1 MCGSKRVWLS
11 SCFGLKWLIDSGHFG
26 YGLFTRLELRTFFLD
41 NLLEHF
47 REDHKKALLK
57 FRLSQPCTCVGLIGN
72 RVSVR
77 SQNNRRFLVV
87 LKQGK
92 GFGKRAAHLP
102 TQFFLTV
109 PAPPPRILTMWA
121 EGRSPDLRM
130 RKDFSSRGVHGW
142 TLTDI
147 DSEDQKRILRNT
159 LKIGFTFQVIHA
171 RDCRRLSAGKAI
183 RNRHTPVLKRQNNVY
198 SGWSGLN
205 GVSCKTLLVQSPK

>member
-1 MCGSKRVWLS
+1 MLYSRGVLSHIGSIGMCGSKRVWLS

-41 NLLEHF
+41 HLLEHF

-130 RKDFSSRGVHGW
+130 WKDLSHHVAYTGERYRNRHGQWPKKDITQDIKNWFYISTDSR
-142 TLTDI
+142 
-147 DSEDQKRILRNT
+147 
-159 LKIGFTFQVIHA
+159 A
-171 RDCRRLSAGKAI
+171 RLSATIGGK
-183 RNRHTPVLKRQNNVY
+183 
-198 SGWSGLN
+198 SD
-205 GVSCKTLLVQSPK
+205 

>member
-11 SCFGLKWLIDSGHFG
+11 SCFGLTWLIDSGHFG

-109 PAPPPRILTMWA
+109 RAPPPQDPDNVSRRQITRFTHVERLIL
-121 EGRSPDLRM
+121 
-130 RKDFSSRGVHGW
+130 SRGVHGW
-142 TLTDI
+142 TL
-147 DSEDQKRILRNT
+147 
-159 LKIGFTFQVIHA
+159 
-171 RDCRRLSAGKAI
+171 
-183 RNRHTPVLKRQNNVY
+183 P
-198 SGWSGLN
+198 
-205 GVSCKTLLVQSPK
+205 

>member
-1 MCGSKRVWLS
+1 MVCSLVS
-11 SCFGLKWLIDSGHFG
+11 SW
-26 YGLFTRLELRTFFLD
+26 EPFFLD

-47 REDHKKALLK
+47 REDHKKVLLK

-109 PAPPPRILTMWA
+109 PALPPGSWQCEQKADHPIYACGKTYLITWRT
-121 EGRSPDLRM
+121 R
-130 RKDFSSRGVHGW
+130 VNV
-142 TLTDI
+142 TVTDM
-147 DSEDQKRILRNT
+147 DSDQKRILHKT
-159 LKIGFTFQVIHA
+159 LKIGFTFQLIHA

-183 RNRHTPVLKRQNNVY
+183 RNRHTPVLKRQNVY
-198 SGWSGLN
+198 N
-205 GVSCKTLLVQSPK
+205 G